1 MKKENN
7 KSIYKENPTLLTKK
21 ALYKVYNNLLKE
33 GKISENGAA
42 HQRMEQIGLSMNM
55 RKKWADI
62 RKKIFNS
69 DLVGSSIVKN

>member
-42 HQRMEQIGLSMNM
+42 HHRMRQLGVSMDM

-62 RKKIFNS
+62 KDKIVTG
-69 DLVGSSIVKN
+69 LVGSKPELN